1 MAYAVDYPDL
11 FRRAASY
18 VDQILRG
25 AKPTD
30 MPVQQPSKF
39 ELSLNVVTA
48 RALGLDLSP
57 TLLAIADEVI
67 EVA

>member
-25 AKPTD
+25 AKPGE
-30 MPVQQPSKF
+30 MPVQQPTKF
-39 ELSLNVVTA
+39 ELSLNAVTA
-48 RALGLDLSP
+48 RALGLELPP
-57 TLLAIADEVI
+57 TLLAVADEVI
-67 EVA
+67 E